1 MAKLTFNPE
10 TQYLI
15 ELKFDAKIHRTAADK
30 YRHLLSTAGLRI
42 GIKAYEV
49 DVWKIQITNTSGQ
62 IVFYKNRKNLT
73 EPGTHVK
80 LHPLFDSQWLRPSG
94 APQDVVIERFEYR
107 AANRAYFAT
116 VRDCFGKLLSPK
128 STICISF
135 TETEPIYATNQ
146 HQPVASSNQFND

>member
-73 EPGTHVK
+73 APGTHVK
-80 LHPLFDSQWLRPSG
+80 LCPLFDSQWLRPSG

-107 AANRAYFAT
+107 AAERAYYAI
-116 VRDCFGKLLSPK
+116 VRDTNGKLLTPK

-135 TETEPIYATNQ
+135 LSTETIYAKQND
-146 HQPVASSNQFND
+146 VIASSNQ